1 MIPSE
6 VQGLFPRFL
15 GMGKVQSVITGLRTL
30 VPVGLLLFTVM
41 WSSPNDSLLLQ
52 GQQESVFAAPTP
64 SDFLH
69 LRIRDLFLKGFS

>member
-6 VQGLFPRFL
+6 AQGLFPRFL

-30 VPVGLLLFTVM
+30 VPVGLTVM
-41 WSSPNDSLLLQ
+41 RSSPNDSLLLQ

>member
-1 MIPSE
+1 MSE
-6 VQGLFPRFL
+6 AQGLFPRFL
-15 GMGKVQSVITGLRTL
+15 GMGRVQSVITGLRTF

-52 GQQESVFAAPTP
+52 GQQKIVFAAPTP

-69 LRIRDLFLKGFS
+69 LRIQDLFLKEFS